1 MRKNILALLGALL
14 VPMLLCAQTIVKVP
28 SDLPPQEGNLNA
40 AVQLAIDAGTL
51 STTEFQLEPY
61 GYYVLIGTINV
72 PAGKTLTIT
81 APAPGTTQATAPP
94 QIVWTATGGV
104 ASTNPPP
111 AAFDCFGDLV
121 LKNVWIRY
129 ATTTGTQV
137 GTSVVFEENLTAP
150 NGRNGTF
157 ENVIFDYAPCP
168 LLSAGAVTINC
179 SKFKGSF
186 KNCYWKNCVDAHL
199 RYYGRA
205 VSFPFDTQGFT
216 ADSLQFEN
224 CTFANLGYVIMQE
237 KGEYTNYVKF
247 NHCTFVNIVQFAFES
262 GWWNKMSVTNCLFQ
276 NSYMFGYLPSQQG
289 TGDPNGAT
297 LRIDSVATFGFTVPY
312 TDQDRRILFSHSSN
326 YTEKW
331 LLDWMR
337 WNPYSIDKFKNRLSD
352 DIPVPQPMVSPA
364 TMNNFFLAVDGSGKK
379 VFPYMNVFKLDSVSN
394 PGFIV
399 APTDS
404 GKLKIYMYKKWNDNS
419 DTNWAYSPEDGFLG
433 KWPLTENMAYTNS
446 KLKTMGMGGF
456 PLGDLYRWWP
466 TEYAK
471 WSAQANAENSS
482 IAQMLATGVITAVR
496 EQAGATVP
504 SEFGLEQNYPNPFNP
519 TTQIG
524 YSVPKSS
531 YLTLKVYNLLGQHV
545 ATLFEGMQNAGRFTA
560 DFDGKSLSSG
570 VYMYRLQSDN
580 VSITKKFMLMK

>member
-1 MRKNILALLGALL
+1 MRKIIIALFGALL
-14 VPMLLCAQTIVKVP
+14 VPLVLCAQTIVKVP

-40 AVQLAIDAGTL
+40 AVQKAIDAGTL

-81 APAPGTTQATAPP
+81 APAPGTTQQTAPP

-121 LKNVWIRY
+121 LKNIWIRY

-137 GTSVVFEENLTAP
+137 GTSIVFEENAAAP

-157 ENVIFDYAPCP
+157 ENVMFDYCPCP
-168 LLSAGAVTINC
+168 MLSAGAVTLNC
-179 SKFKGSF
+179 SKFRGMF

-224 CTFANLGYVIMQE
+224 CTFANMGYVLMQE

-247 NHCTFVNIVQFAFES
+247 NHCTFLNVIMFPFES

-276 NSYMFGYLPSQQG
+276 NCFMFGYLPSQQG

-297 LRIDSVATFGFTVPY
+297 LRIDSTTTFGFTVPY
-312 TDQDRRILFSHSSN
+312 TEQDRRILFTHSSN
-326 YTEKW
+326 FTERW

-337 WNPYSIDKFKNRLSD
+337 YNPYSIDKFKNRLND
-352 DIPVPQPMVSPA
+352 DIPVPMPMVSPG
-364 TMNNFFLAVDGSGKK
+364 TRRFFDSTLANGQKA
-379 VFPYMNVFKLDSVSN
+379 FPYMNVFKLDSASN
-394 PGFIV
+394 PGFLV

-404 GKLKIYMYKKWNDNS
+404 AKLKVYMWKKWNDNS
-419 DTNWAYSPEDGFLG
+419 DTNWAYQPDDGFMG
-433 KWPLTENMAYTNS
+433 KWPLRENLAYTNTA
-446 KLKTMGMGGF
+446 LKTFAMGGF
-456 PLGDLYRWWP
+456 PVGDLYHWWP
-466 TEYAK
+466 TQYTA
-471 WSAQANAENSS
+471 WAAQAKTENATLLTE
-482 IAQMLATGVITAVR
+482 LATGKVTAVH
-496 EQAGATVP
+496 ELSGSVVP
-504 SEFGLEQNYPNPFNP
+504 SAFVLEQNYPNPFNP
-519 TTQIG
+519 STQIG
-524 YSVPKSS
+524 YSVPKTS
-531 YLTLKVYNLLGQHV
+531 YLSLKVYNLLGQEV
-545 ATLFEGMQNAGRFTA
+545 ATLFDGVQNAGSYTA
-560 DFDGKSLSSG
+560 EFNATGLSSG
-570 VYMYRLQSDN
+570 VYMYRLHSDN
-580 VSITKKFMLMK
+580 VSLTKKFVLMK